1 MASNFIPLSI
11 RIKEATKKLKD
22 AGYSVVN
29 NDDDNFA
36 ILAERK
42 RFLCKNTTEFF
53 KITTELT
60 ENVSSK

>member
-11 RIKEATKKLKD
+11 RIKDATKKLKN
-22 AGYSVVN
+22 AGYSVIN

-42 RFLCKNTTEFF
+42 RYLCKNTTEFF

>member
-1 MASNFIPLSI
+1 MANNFIPLSI

-22 AGYSVVN
+22 AGYAVVN

-42 RFLCKNTTEFF
+42 RYLCKNTTEFF
-53 KITTELT
+53 KITTQLT
-60 ENVSSK
+60 ENDSTK